1 MITTAQMQKLIQELK
16 TSQNGFGKISEETVE
31 HLEVIEDE
39 LMKRGT
45 LAADSLDLGRL
56 EESCTAVLTECTHL
70 LAIRGLVIVLT
81 MSEKSEG
88 LVPAFH
94 LTTAL
99 FKAYWPDLH
108 PQGAKQA
115 RRRKAW
121 ATDIVAALDIGVK
134 KIVQRSGNLPD
145 ICVKEGLICV
155 EVCKTAEIDVALLAK
170 SLQGEVKTN
179 EERSKATASSTPSQ
193 PDELDAKGRA
203 DLRRDIRSLT
213 DRIERHDPNAG
224 IAYRLRGYAAW
235 LDFQSTP
242 KANNAGVTKQQEM
255 PDFVVEEH
263 ARNLKTPT
271 AGALSKLE
279 DRLYMTPDWF
289 EGHKLAHDMAQAMDR
304 PTIAKAIMAR
314 VNDRLTARP
323 ELEQLKYETKRPI
336 VSEKIRNWALATTQ
350 PSPVITKPPQ
360 SEEPEPVSDELLP
373 QLQTLNEE
381 LSKAVS
387 PRSYAITKLKMAR
400 VVGASGLAE
409 QSRMMVSELV
419 EQMADDVLKKWDAEF
434 YAEIVKENSATN

>member
-1 MITTAQMQKLIQELK
+1 MITTTQMQKLIQGLK
-16 TSQNGFGKISEETVE
+16 TSKNGFGEISEETGE

-45 LAADSLDLGRL
+45 LAADSLDLVRL
-56 EESCTAVLTECTHL
+56 EESCRAVLDQCTHL
-70 LAIRGLVIVLT
+70 LAIRGLVIVLA

-99 FKAYWPDLH
+99 FKTYWPDLH

-121 ATDIVAALDIGVK
+121 AADIVTALDIGVK
-134 KIVQRSGNLPD
+134 KIVQRNGNLPD
-145 ICVKEGLICV
+145 ICVKEGLVCV

-179 EERSKATASSTPSQ
+179 EERSKPTASSAPSQ
-193 PDELDAKGRA
+193 SDELDAKGRA

-213 DRIERHDPNAG
+213 DRIERNDPNAG

-235 LDFQSTP
+235 LDFQSAP

-271 AGALSKLE
+271 VGALSKLE

-304 PTIAKAIMAR
+304 PTIAKAIIAR
-314 VNDRLTARP
+314 VNDRLTACP

-336 VSEKIRNWALATTQ
+336 VSDEIRNWALATTTQ
-350 PSPVITKPPQ
+350 PSPVIAALETAN
-360 SEEPEPVSDELLP
+360 PEPISDELLP

-381 LSKAVS
+381 LAKAVS
-387 PRSYAITKLKMAR
+387 PRSYAIIKLKMAR
-400 VVGASGLAE
+400 VVGANGLAE
-409 QSRMMVSELV
+409 QSKMMVSELV

-434 YAEIVKENSATN
+434 YAEIVKENSAVN